1 MAIRFQTANNYI
13 VTVEDLG
20 DNFLKVN
27 LAYIECPDEYVAY
40 LILEYT
46 EDIITFSK
54 TFILTEWQSFYKD
67 DWPVQLAIRGF
78 LRCGNYMSTFDR
90 VKINRGIPCGFW
102 EGLAF
107 EPDDEDEGM
116 LVYRGGKFFNGST

>member
-1 MAIRFQTANNYI
+1 MAIRFQTGNNYI

-27 LAYIECPDEYVAY
+27 VAYIECPDEYVAY

-54 TFILTEWQSFYKD
+54 TFILTEWQSFYRD
-67 DWPVQLAIRGF
+67 DWPVQLAMRGF
-78 LRCGNYMSTFDR
+78 LRCRNYFSTLDR

-107 EPDDEDEGM
+107 EPDDEDKGM
-116 LVYRGGKFFNGST
+116 LVYRGADFFNGST